1 MNKIGRKNR
10 KCFDSENDK
19 KVRRKESS
27 KIRPL
32 AELACK
38 SSLLLEKNSG
48 LVDDLRVFLM
58 TVKFFLLILFIKNL
72 ENDSPV

>member
-19 KVRRKESS
+19 KVRRKESN
-27 KIRPL
+27 KIRTL

-38 SSLLLEKNSG
+38 SSLLLE
-48 LVDDLRVFLM
+48 
-58 TVKFFLLILFIKNL
+58 
-72 ENDSPV
+72 